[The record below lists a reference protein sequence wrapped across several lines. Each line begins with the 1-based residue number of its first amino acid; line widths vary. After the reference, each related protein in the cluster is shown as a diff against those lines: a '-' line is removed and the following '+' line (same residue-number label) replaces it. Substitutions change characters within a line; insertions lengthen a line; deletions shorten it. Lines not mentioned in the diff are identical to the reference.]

1 MALSLKPLAEQRIV
15 ITGASSGIGL
25 ATATTAAEAGA
36 AVILASRNEE
46 ALRQAVAEIERKGG
60 RAAFA
65 AVDIADPDAPQ
76 RIGEVAQASFGGFDT
91 WVNDAAVA
99 IFARLLDVS
108 MEEHRRLFDVGY
120 FGLVNASLYAARE
133 LRGRGGAIVNVGS
146 VLSDRAVPVQGAYS
160 AMKHAVKGFT
170 DTLRMELE
178 MDEAPVSVTLIK
190 PTSMDTPYPE
200 HARNK
205 MGEPARVPPV
215 VYDPRLVA
223 EAILFAAAHPKRELT
238 VGGGGFMVTGSSM
251 TARLTDKVME
261 TFFGESA
268 QTTDQPPEPG
278 TDDNLF
284 EARKDGRID
293 SNQDQYVRRTSL
305 TLKAQMHPVATAAII
320 GGAAAAAAGAFFA
333 PRALAARKR
342 EGKPINSVMET
353 AITACDLAEAQALAQ
368 AEPPT
373 PVEPPVRIF

>member
-25 ATATTAAEAGA
+25 ATAKMAADAGA
-36 AVILASRNEE
+36 AVILASRNGDEL
-46 ALRQAVAEIERKGG
+46 ASIASEIERSGG
-60 RAAFA
+60 RAAFL
-65 AVDIADPDAPQ
+65 AVDIAEEDAPQ
-76 RIGEVAQASFGGFDT
+76 RIGELARDRFGGFDT

-99 IFARLLDVS
+99 IFARLLETS

-120 FGLVNASLYAARE
+120 FGLVNASLYAALR
-133 LRGRGGAIVNVGS
+133 LRGTGGAIVNIGS
-146 VLSDRAVPVQGAYS
+146 VLSDRAVPVQGAYG

-170 DTLRMELE
+170 DALRMELE
-178 MDEAPVSVTLIK
+178 MDEAPISVTLIK

-223 EAILFAAAHPKRELT
+223 EAILFAAAHPKREIT
-238 VGGGGFMVTGSSM
+238 VGGGGFMVTGSTM

-268 QTTDQPPEPG
+268 QTTEQPPEPG
-278 TDDNLF
+278 TEDNLYA
-284 EARKDGRID
+284 ARKDGRID
-293 SNQDQYVRRTSL
+293 SNQDHYVRRTSM
-305 TLKAQMHPVATAAII
+305 TLKAQLHPVATAAII

-333 PRALAARKR
+333 PRALAARRR
-342 EGKPINSVMET
+342 EGQPINSVMET
-353 AITACDLAEAQALAQ
+353 AIA
-368 AEPPT
+368 PSGRRGRGGRRRRPRRRG
-373 PVEPPVRIF
+373 PRPR

>member
-1 MALSLKPLAEQRIV
+1 MALSLKPLSDQRIV

-25 ATATTAAEAGA
+25 ATARMAAEAGA
-36 AVILASRNEE
+36 AVVLSSRNGDELASI
-46 ALRQAVAEIERKGG
+46 VAEIEGNGG
-60 RAAFA
+60 RAALA
-65 AVDIADPDAPQ
+65 AVDIADADAPQ
-76 RIGEVAQASFGGFDT
+76 RIGEVARSAFGGFDT

-99 IFARLLDVS
+99 IFARLLETS
-108 MEEHRRLFDVGY
+108 MDEHRRLFDVGY
-120 FGLVNASLYAARE
+120 FGLVNASLYAAQR
-133 LRGRGGAIVNVGS
+133 LRGQGGAIINVGS

-170 DTLRMELE
+170 DALRMELE
-178 MDEAPVSVTLIK
+178 MDEAPISVTLIK

-238 VGGGGFMVTGSSM
+238 IGGGGFMVTGSAM

-268 QTTDQPPEPG
+268 QTTEQPPEPG
-278 TDDNLF
+278 AEDNLF
-284 EARKDGRID
+284 EPRADGRID

-305 TLKAQMHPVATAAII
+305 TLKAQLHPVATAAII
-320 GGAAAAAAGAFFA
+320 GGAAAAAAGAFFG
-333 PRALAARKR
+333 PRALARRR

-353 AITACDLAEAQALAQ
+353 AITASDLAESQAR
-368 AEPPT
+368 AEPAMRT
-373 PVEPPVRIF
+373 EPPLKAG